1 MASSGSFLT
10 SGFYSDTYK
19 DYVYLKFSWEE
30 ESQSTTDNSTK
41 ISWKLTGQR
50 ETSHYVMA
58 GGFQVVIDG
67 DTVYEKG
74 TDYRIELRN
83 GTVVASGTK
92 TLKHNSDGTRTFE
105 VSAKGAIYYSSVFYD
120 GSKTFTLDTIA
131 RASAISSAANV
142 TLGKACS
149 VKWTPQSSA
158 FYYKLAF
165 SIGDFSKTITGIA
178 PKTTAAYTYTGYTI
192 PVDGPAQ
199 EITSADAGTMKV
211 VLTTHT
217 ASSCTSANQIGSAS
231 SKTFSVTV
239 PQDSSTKPTIG
250 MSLSPASSMG
260 SPFNTL
266 YIKGK
271 TKVKAEFTGSG
282 KYGASISSYNL
293 SVGGTNYGS
302 PYTSGFL
309 SNAGSVTVTGTVTD
323 SRGFTNT
330 ETQTITVI
338 DYNAPTLLPVSG
350 QTAVICA
357 RCDSAGNLTS
367 SGTYLRIMA
376 KRSYSKVVSGGAQ
389 KNYCAIRY
397 RFVPEGTSFS
407 GDTGWQE
414 VLARTAST
422 DEVKVTLGSVV
433 SSVET
438 AYIVQVG
445 LIDDMGSSVAIQY
458 GIPTD
463 FVSFD
468 IPEEHKGKRMGL
480 LRYAR
485 DSAEPG
491 IDVGAPIYGGALDS
505 LKLGTKITATA
516 AAPIDLNNYKSPD
529 CYYSADASNSA
540 NIKNTPYT
548 SGGFVL
554 VVRELPGSGIRQE
567 VFYGTTTKLRYFNGS
582 SWSAWA

>member
-30 ESQSTTDNSTK
+30 ESQSTTNNSTK

-58 GGFQVVIDG
+58 GGFKVVIDG

-92 TLKHNSDGTRTFE
+92 TIKHKADGTRTFE
-105 VSAKGAIYYSSVFYD
+105 VSTKGAIYYSSTFYE

-131 RASAISSAANV
+131 RASAISSAANA

-158 FYYKLAF
+158 FYYKLVF

-178 PKTTAAYTYTGYTI
+178 PKTTAAYTYTSYTI

-199 EITSADAGTMKV
+199 EITSAAVGTMKV

-217 ASSCTSANQIGSAS
+217 ASSCTSDNQIGSAS
-231 SKTFSVTV
+231 SKTFNVTV
-239 PQDSSTKPTIG
+239 PQNASTKPTIG
-250 MSLSPASSMG
+250 MTLSPVSSLAAAF
-260 SPFNTL
+260 SAL
-266 YIKGK
+266 YIKGR
-271 TKVKAEFTGSG
+271 TKVKATFTGAG
-282 KYGASISSYNL
+282 KYGATISSYKV
-293 SVGGTNYGS
+293 SVDGTSYGS
-302 PYTSGFL
+302 PYTSGYL
-309 SNAGSVTVTGTVTD
+309 ANAGSVTVTGTATD

-330 ETQTITVI
+330 ATQTITVI
-338 DYNAPTLLPVSG
+338 DYNAPTLLPASG
-350 QTAVICA
+350 QNAVICA
-357 RCDSAGNLTS
+357 RCDESGNLTT
-367 SGTYLRIMA
+367 SGAYLRISA
-376 KRSYSKVVSGGAQ
+376 KRSYSKVVSGSTQ
-389 KNYCAIRY
+389 KNFCVIRY
-397 RFVPEGTSFS
+397 RAVQEGTDFS
-407 GDTGWQE
+407 GDTGWVT
-414 VLARTAST
+414 VLEKTASA
-422 DEVKVTLGSVV
+422 DEVTVILGGVV
-433 SSVET
+433 PSAET
-438 AYIVQVG
+438 AYIVQLG
-445 LIDDMGSSVAIQY
+445 LIDDIGASVAILY
-458 GIPTD
+458 AIPTD
-463 FVSFD
+463 FITIDV
-468 IPEEHKGKRMGL
+468 PAEHKGKRIGL
-480 LRYAR
+480 LRYAK
-485 DSAEPG
+485 DSDEPG
-491 IDVGAPIYGGALDS
+491 IDVGAPIYGGAIDS
-505 LKLGTKITATA
+505 LKLGTEIAATA

-529 CYYSADASNSA
+529 CYYSPDASNSA
-540 NIKNTPYT
+540 NVKNSPYT

-554 VVRELPGSGIRQE
+554 VVRELPGSGVRQE